1 MLILGFESHLI
12 LEIKKHRK
20 AGCHRLA
27 FLLHFFKEGGDSFGL
42 YLKQKQCSV
51 PLEFVGKAP
60 NSDKESKKG
69 CVYVMNL
76 KRLTYKLQTAL
87 LCKGIKVKINQYQSY
102 SEQNK
107 RMITKYVLTVPQQ
120 HGEKVKDEKLLE
132 SYRLSEVVQKLAELL
147 RGESE

>member
-1 MLILGFESHLI
+1 MSLSQQ
-12 LEIKKHRK
+12 
-20 AGCHRLA
+20 AV
-27 FLLHFFKEGGDSFGL
+27 S
-42 YLKQKQCSV
+42 
-51 PLEFVGKAP
+51 

-69 CVYVMNL
+69 YVYVMNL
-76 KRLTYKLQTAL
+76 KRLMYKLQTAL

-107 RMITKYVLTVPQQ
+107 RMITKYVLTTPQQ

-147 RGESE
+147 RGGSG

>member
-1 MLILGFESHLI
+1 MI

-87 LCKGIKVKINQYQSY
+87 LCKGLKVKINQYQSY
-102 SEQNK
+102 SAQNK

>member
-1 MLILGFESHLI
+1 MI

-51 PLEFVGKAP
+51 SLEFVGKST
-60 NSDKESKKG
+60 NSDKERKIG

-120 HGEKVKDEKLLE
+120 HGEKVEDEKLLE